1 MSSAINTSARW
12 RDLAV
17 MSIDITRLADA
28 LARLEY
34 TYYED
39 YHIKP
44 HPQGIFKHGFLEPV
58 MVPGKKYLVELT
70 APPATR
76 KRFGFVQQRLENYIC
91 VAVDTDS
98 FEYVEPGRLDLPF
111 PDYVVKNIIQ
121 PDNLS
126 SAFVD
131 LGTGNA
137 KFPQIIQKN
146 TRVFTETL
154 FSHDRLIIPGYIDKT
169 PRMAYRATRMLL
181 AVLMESLINSLE
193 VPLGQDL
200 ATIDE
205 EFESTLTESDRVRIR
220 LDFHKIFESYTG
232 KKMCDFCDAVVGNYN
247 THLFRVNIKDGCIL
261 ITKGVSHYEF
271 LWLEERERL
280 ELQSDN

>member
-17 MSIDITRLADA
+17 MSIDITRLAKA

-34 TYYED
+34 SYYED

-58 MVPGKKYLVELT
+58 MVPGRKYPVELT

-98 FEYVEPGRLDLPF
+98 FEYTEPGRLDLPF

-121 PDNLS
+121 PCNLS
-126 SAFVD
+126 
-131 LGTGNA
+131 
-137 KFPQIIQKN
+137 
-146 TRVFTETL
+146 
-154 FSHDRLIIPGYIDKT
+154 
-169 PRMAYRATRMLL
+169 
-181 AVLMESLINSLE
+181 
-193 VPLGQDL
+193 
-200 ATIDE
+200 
-205 EFESTLTESDRVRIR
+205 
-220 LDFHKIFESYTG
+220 
-232 KKMCDFCDAVVGNYN
+232 
-247 THLFRVNIKDGCIL
+247 
-261 ITKGVSHYEF
+261 
-271 LWLEERERL
+271 
-280 ELQSDN
+280 